1 MDRDAIDSERT
12 HHAGQRTVASMPAE
26 LFLMSS
32 SRVFGGGYLDYAREA
47 LLDFLGDARTLYF
60 APFATADHD
69 AYTRDVATALAPHGI
84 DMVGL
89 HTLDA
94 RLALESAA
102 ALFVGG
108 GNSFRLL
115 KRLHELELIETVR
128 RRVAAGEL
136 RYVGSSAGS
145 NMACPTLRTTND
157 MPIVQPLSFDA
168 FNLVPFQINP
178 HYVDADANSTHMG
191 ETRET
196 RLREFLEEN
205 DVVVVGLREGAYLRR
220 SGDRLTLDGVAGA
233 RLFQRGIEPSDLRP
247 PADLSWL
254 LQASPRFDRS
264 PIHDH

>member
-1 MDRDAIDSERT
+1 MA
-12 HHAGQRTVASMPAE
+12 AE

-32 SRVFGGGYLDYAREA
+32 SRVYGGGYLEYARDA
-47 LLDFLGDARTLYF
+47 LLDFLGDERTLHF
-60 APFATADHD
+60 APFAVADHD
-69 AYTRDVATALAPHGI
+69 GYTRDVAAEFAPL
-84 DMVGL
+84 DVEVVGL

-94 RLALESAA
+94 RRALESAA

-115 KRLHELELIETVR
+115 KRLHELDVIEPVR

-157 MPIVQPLSFDA
+157 MPIVQPRSFEA

-178 HYVDADANSTHMG
+178 HYVDADPSSTHMG

-205 DVVVVGLREGAYLRR
+205 DVIVLGLREGAYLRR
-220 SGDRLTLDGVAGA
+220 SGSRLTLDGVAGA
-233 RLFQRGIEPSDLRP
+233 RLFRRGADPVEVTP

-254 LQASPRFDRS
+254 LEAKPRFDT
-264 PIHDH
+264 PQA